1 MALPESAQM
10 YLETIHILSRRQE
23 TVHAVDVGEY
33 MHFSKPSVSHALKL
47 LKEGGYIT
55 VDADRHI
62 FLTDEGKR
70 VAEDMYARHT
80 VLTRLLTSLGVSG
93 DTAER
98 DACLIEHDLSEESFE
113 AIRKTV
119 EKHKEKS
126 SD

>member
-62 FLTDEGKR
+62 ILTDEGKR